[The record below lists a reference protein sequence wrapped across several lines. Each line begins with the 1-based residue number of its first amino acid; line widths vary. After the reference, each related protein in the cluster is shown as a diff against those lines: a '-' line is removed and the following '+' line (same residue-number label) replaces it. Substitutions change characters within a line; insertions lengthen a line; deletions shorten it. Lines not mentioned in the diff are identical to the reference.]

1 MSLALNSEWQSLL
14 PFLNE
19 QELVKVWRLLEPERT
34 VASPTTPDL
43 EVEKAPDRVVWKPN
57 QGPQAQAWECKADE
71 LFYGGA
77 AGGGKTDLLI
87 GVSMLF
93 HRKSIIFRRE
103 YPQLRAIID
112 RMRELA
118 PPGLGRFNNQTGVF
132 RLYDGRTIELGAC
145 QYDQDVSKYQG
156 RPHDLKGFD
165 EITHFTEYRYRFLNG
180 WKRTADPAQRVRT
193 IATGNPPTTAEGQ
206 WVIPYWGPWLDDTHQ
221 YPALPGELRWFAV
234 LDREDVMVE
243 GPSPF
248 THKGEVIT
256 PTSRT
261 FIPARVEDNP
271 FYMAT
276 GYKAQLQSLPEPLR
290 SQMLSGDFKAVA
302 DDDPWQVIP
311 TDWIRQAQKRWRPEF
326 TAYTGNQIA
335 LGVDV
340 ARGGRDQTVVAEY
353 YERDGGELD
362 TTFFRYTAQPGT
374 ATPDGPA
381 AAGLVVTKV
390 RGTPVIK
397 VDIIGVGSSV
407 YDILRSTI
415 RGLIVHGVNNSEA
428 APQGATDRSGKLG
441 FANMRA
447 YSYWRLREMLDPV
460 FGEGVALPPDEQVR
474 KDLAAPRWMLTSRG
488 IAVES
493 KDQIIDR
500 LKGHS
505 PDIGDAIVLASLKID
520 PRRILVGV
528 L

>member
-1 MSLALNSEWQSLL
+1 MPGLVLNSEWQSLL
-14 PFLNE
+14 PFLTE
-19 QELVKVWRLLEPERT
+19 QELDKVWRLLEPERT
-34 VASPTTPDL
+34 PEAQPEL
-43 EVEKAPDRVVWKPN
+43 ETEKATDRVVWKPN
-57 QGPQAQAWECKADE
+57 PGPQTQAKECQANE

-87 GVSMLF
+87 GVSMLY
-93 HRKSIIFRRE
+93 HRKAIIFRRE

-118 PPGLGRFNNQTGVF
+118 PPHLGRFNNQTGVF
-132 RLYDGRTIELGAC
+132 KLYDGRTVELGAC

-206 WVIPYWGPWLDDTHQ
+206 WVIPYWGPWLDDTHS

-243 GPSPF
+243 GPEPF
-248 THKGEVIT
+248 VHRGEVIT
-256 PTSRT
+256 PVSRT

-290 SQMLSGDFKAVA
+290 SQMLSGDFKAQA

-311 TDWIRQAQKRWRPEF
+311 TEWIRMAQRRWQVRF
-326 TAYTGNQIA
+326 AGYDGNPMA

-340 ARGGRDQTVVAEY
+340 ARGGRDQTVIAELF
-353 YERDGGELD
+353 ERDDGTLD
-362 TTFFRYTAQPGT
+362 APFIRYTAQPGT

-381 AAGLVVTKV
+381 VAALVVGKV
-390 RGTPVIK
+390 RGSPLIK
-397 VDIIGVGSSV
+397 VDIIGVGTSV
-407 YDILRSTI
+407 YDILVRT
-415 RGLIVHGVNNSEA
+415 RGLMVHGVNNSES
-428 APQGATDRSGKLG
+428 APMGATDRSGKLA

-447 YSYWRLREMLDPV
+447 YSYWRLRERLDPV
-460 FGEGVALPPDEQVR
+460 FGDDLALPPDDQVR
-474 KDLAAPRWMLTSRG
+474 KDLTAPRWMLTSRG

-505 PDIGDAIVLASLKID
+505 PDIGDAIVLANLQIE
-520 PRRILVGV
+520 PRRILLGA